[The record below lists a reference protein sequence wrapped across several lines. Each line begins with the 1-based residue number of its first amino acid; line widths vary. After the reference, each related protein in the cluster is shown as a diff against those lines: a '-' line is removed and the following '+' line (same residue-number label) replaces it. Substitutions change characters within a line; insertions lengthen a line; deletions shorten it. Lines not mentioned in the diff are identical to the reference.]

1 MLVQGVSPWYWDLNE
16 MASLGYSTMV
26 GNRTS
31 ELMSLYINIIS
42 SRYELQ
48 MSLMSL
54 VSLRTYLS
62 SECVHLVCVI
72 MSVRMLTNQNRT
84 GSLCILEYTAVSY
97 IKHWYV

>member
-1 MLVQGVSPWYWDLNE
+1 MLVMGVSPWYWDLNE

-31 ELMSLYINIIS
+31 ELMSLYIIS

-54 VSLRTYLS
+54 VSLRTHLS
-62 SECVHLVCVI
+62 SECVHLVRV
-72 MSVRMLTNQNRT
+72 SVRMLTNQNRL
-84 GSLCILEYTAVSY
+84 GSLCMSTLQYHILNIGT
-97 IKHWYV
+97 